1 MMEHRL
7 DPSPNFMTGQ
17 RLKSVAFFI
26 LFPITIGVTLGP
38 RVPTGIQLSESPLP
52 GIGIHQLDNWLDQE
66 ETTAGAHSPMT
77 RRTIQWAGEPGIKTD
92 LSLIY
97 LHGFTAT
104 WQETAPLTSIV
115 GKKLQANIYQ
125 HRFSGHGLDS
135 DAMKNVTLND
145 WVQSARQAIHIG
157 RTIGNETFII
167 GCSNGAA
174 LGLIAADLDGD
185 EIIGMALISP
195 HFEPVDPRASI
206 VLWPWGLQIAR
217 AMVGSEQTWEFKS
230 PEHSQY
236 WTSPYPTSSLG
247 AVMATARTV
256 SSLKFDQFNIPVL
269 WIANPAD
276 TIVDYEAAGRAF
288 RRMASPM
295 NEHLLMTED
304 TDHNHHV
311 LAGDLRSP
319 ETTDS
324 VAEAI
329 VSFIRKISVNP
340 DVNPDK

>member
-1 MMEHRL
+1 MEKSQHSSR
-7 DPSPNFMTGQ
+7 NFRKWQ
-17 RLKSVAFFI
+17 RLKAVAFFI
-26 LFPITIGVTLGP
+26 LLPLTIGVALGP
-38 RVPTGIQLSESPLP
+38 RVPTGIQLAESPLTS
-52 GIGIHQLDNWLDQE
+52 IQIHELDEWLDRE
-66 ETTAGAHSPMT
+66 EISAGARSPST
-77 RRTIQWAGEPGIKTD
+77 RRTIQWAGEPGIKTE

-104 WQETAPLTSIV
+104 WQETAPLTSNI
-115 GKKLQANIYQ
+115 GRNLAANVYQ

-157 RTIGNETFII
+157 RIIGDKTFII

-174 LGLIAADLDGD
+174 LGLIAADLDG
-185 EIIGMALISP
+185 EGILGMALISP
-195 HFEPVDPRASI
+195 HFRPIDPRAGI

-217 AMVGSEQTWEFKS
+217 AMVGDEQTWEFKS

-269 WIANPAD
+269 WIANPVD
-276 TIVDYEAAGRAF
+276 TIVDYESAGRAF
-288 RRMASPM
+288 GRMASPM
-295 NEHLLMTED
+295 NEHLLVTED

-319 ETTDS
+319 ETTGTLSD
-324 VAEAI
+324 AI
-329 VSFIRKISVNP
+329 TSFIHKISANEESR
-340 DVNPDK
+340 